1 MKEILRRIASMKR
14 ALFLAIPFA
23 FVLMLSAQAEEAAAK
38 PGEWTVSVGC
48 AHCNFEK
55 ETGAP
60 KCAAAAKTADG
71 KVLLLTGAVSK
82 DFKKGGDYV
91 VKGKIAADAKSI
103 EVSEMT
109 KK

>member
-1 MKEILRRIASMKR
+1 MKR

-55 ETGAP
+55 DTGAG

-71 KVLLLTGAVSK
+71 KVVLLTGTNVSK

-91 VKGKIAADAKSI
+91 VKGKLTADGKAI

-109 KK
+109 AKAK